1 MRIKSHWYQSGREK
15 SPQQIA
21 DALAFVIWRIG
32 DNALKTTRQANFE
45 IAVGAQYFFFL
56 SEFLPFLILVADRI
70 AYRQFPEQD
79 RANFTTTLANR
90 VAETYAEN
98 KSRLLGG
105 ELADCKQQF
114 IDLVNLRSGEYAEF
128 GYADSGPDYAFMRYL
143 GFLIEQGMDEQD
155 RFWVVDQIISIEAP
169 AAVKRIEKTM
179 RDLTST
185 EPRAQRP
192 ARPKRAAA
200 IADPA

>member
-32 DNALKTTRQANFE
+32 DNALKKTRQANFA
-45 IAVGAQYFFFL
+45 IDVGAQYFFFL
-56 SEFLPFLILVADRI
+56 GEFLSFLILVADRI

-79 RANFTTTLANR
+79 RASFTTTLANR
-90 VAETYAEN
+90 VAETFAEN

-105 ELADCKQQF
+105 EQAVCKQQF
-114 IDLVNLRSGEYAEF
+114 IDLINLRSGEYAEF
-128 GYADSGPDYAFMRYL
+128 AYHDNGPDYAFMRYL
-143 GFLIEQGMDEQD
+143 AYCIGEGMDD
-155 RFWVVDQIISIEAP
+155 KDSFWITDQMISIEAP
-169 AAVKRIEKTM
+169 AAVQRIEKTI

-185 EPRAQRP
+185 APRATRP
-192 ARPKRAAA
+192 VRAARSSA
-200 IADPA
+200 TPA